1 MKSMTGYGS
10 GTATCDGSSLT
21 LEIKSV
27 NGKNRDIRCNLP
39 AEFAAAE
46 AELLA
51 LTHDYVAR
59 GSVSIS
65 ASFIPSPELKK
76 TGLRVDTDLAESAV
90 AKLRE
95 VAAQTGLDDTVS
107 LADLLNLPGFISACD
122 TFLDADTARKLL
134 MAAGRGAL
142 LAFDEGRRAEG
153 ADLRADLNGHC
164 AHLETLLASMRAR
177 QDDVLRRYR
186 DRLLERIRLLEVE
199 VKLDDERLAKEVAFA
214 AQRSD
219 IAEELARLDSHL
231 KTFRELLGNG
241 GEPVGR
247 PLQFVCQEIHREIN
261 TLGSKT
267 SETDTAKECIQFKTT
282 LEKIREQIANVE

>member
-1 MKSMTGYGS
+1 MTGYGS
-10 GTATCDGSSLT
+10 GTAICDGSSLT

-27 NGKNRDIRCNLP
+27 NGKQRDIRCNLP
-39 AEFAAAE
+39 VEFAAAE
-46 AELLA
+46 SELLA

-59 GSVSIS
+59 GSVSI
-65 ASFIPSPELKK
+65 AAKFTPSPELKK
-76 TGLRVDTDLAESAV
+76 TGLHVDADLAETAV

-95 VAAQTGLDDTVS
+95 VAAQTGMEDTIS
-107 LADLLNLPGFISACD
+107 LADLLNLPGFISTRD
-122 TFLDADTARKLL
+122 TCLDAATARQLL
-134 MAAGRGAL
+134 LTAGQEAL

-153 ADLRADLNGHC
+153 GDLRADLNGHC

-186 DRLLERIRLLEVE
+186 DRLLDRIRLLEVE

-219 IAEELARLDSHL
+219 IAEELSRLDSHL
-231 KTFRELLGNG
+231 KTFRQLLGTG
-241 GEPVGR
+241 DEPVGR
-247 PLQFVCQEIHREIN
+247 QLQFVCQEIHREIN

-267 SETDTAKECIQFKTT
+267 SETDTAKEGIKFKTT